1 MNQIIDRKVKMRLY
15 HLAVQVWIFLY
26 ICKKNCIMATPS
38 LFKQY
43 IWLVNTINNAG
54 KITFAEINR
63 LWVGEEMS
71 GGVEMART
79 TFNRHK
85 DAILDIF
92 GIIID
97 CDRRDGYKYYI
108 DNQEVLR
115 DNSVQNWMFSTISV
129 GNILSEGL
137 SVQNRILLENVPSGG
152 AHLQTVIKAMKES
165 LMISAEYRRYGATEP
180 KKFLMMP
187 YCVKLFRQ
195 RWYALCRHRNGFFG
209 VFSLDRFV
217 RVEVSDQHFD
227 IDPDFDAAE
236 YFSECFGIVSEVNA
250 PAERIVLRA
259 YDSERY
265 FLRDLPLHHTQK
277 EIATEDDYSDF
288 EIVMR
293 PTFDFSSHLLSR
305 GIMLKVIEPQWLA
318 DEIYE
323 MHMQAAEMYE

>member
-1 MNQIIDRKVKMRLY
+1 
-15 HLAVQVWIFLY
+15 
-26 ICKKNCIMATPS
+26 MATTT
-38 LFKQY
+38 QYREY
-43 IWLVNTINNAG
+43 IWLINTIKRAG
-54 KITFAEINR
+54 RITFAE
-63 LWVGEEMS
+63 LSQKWAESELS
-71 GGVEMART
+71 GGIKLSRT
-79 TFNRHK
+79 TFNRHR
-85 DAILDIF
+85 DAVLDMF

-97 CDRRDGYKYYI
+97 CDKRDNYSYYI
-108 DNQEVLR
+108 ANQEVL
-115 DNSVQNWMFSTISV
+115 NENTVQNWMFSTISV
-129 GNILSEGL
+129 GNILSDGL

-165 LMISAEYRRYGATEP
+165 LMISAEYRRYDAAEP

-265 FLRDLPLHHTQK
+265 FLRDLPLHHTQQ
-277 EIATEDDYSDF
+277 EIVTEENYSDF
-288 EIVMR
+288 EIFMR
-293 PTFDFSSHLLSR
+293 PTFDFSAHLLSR
-305 GIMLKVIEPQWLA
+305 GIMLKVLEPQWLA
-318 DEIYE
+318 DEIYN
-323 MHMQAAEMYE
+323 MHVEAAEMYEE

>member
-1 MNQIIDRKVKMRLY
+1 
-15 HLAVQVWIFLY
+15 
-26 ICKKNCIMATPS
+26 MATTT
-38 LFKQY
+38 QY
-43 IWLVNTINNAG
+43 REFIWLIETIKRARR
-54 KITFAEINR
+54 ITFAE
-63 LWVGEEMS
+63 LSLKWAES
-71 GGVEMART
+71 DFGGGIPLSRT
-79 TFNRHK
+79 TFNRHRN
-85 DAILDIF
+85 AVLDMF

-97 CDRRDGYKYYI
+97 CDRRDGYTYYI
-108 DNQEVLR
+108 DNPEALEE
-115 DNSVQNWMFSTISV
+115 NTVQNWMFSTISV

-165 LMISAEYRRYGATEP
+165 VMISAEYRRYGAAEP

-217 RVEVSDQHFD
+217 RVEVSEQHFD

-265 FLRDLPLHHTQK
+265 FLRDLPLHHTQR

-318 DEIYE
+318 DEVRD
-323 MHMQAAEMYE
+323 MHLQAVEMYEER

>member
-1 MNQIIDRKVKMRLY
+1 
-15 HLAVQVWIFLY
+15 
-26 ICKKNCIMATPS
+26 MATTT
-38 LFKQY
+38 QYREY
-43 IWLVNTINNAG
+43 IWLINTIKRAG
-54 KITFAEINR
+54 RITFAE
-63 LWVGEEMS
+63 LSQKWAESELS
-71 GGVEMART
+71 GGIKLSRT
-79 TFNRHK
+79 TFNRHR
-85 DAILDIF
+85 DAVLDMF

-97 CDRRDGYKYYI
+97 CDKRDNYSYYI
-108 DNQEVLR
+108 ANQEVL
-115 DNSVQNWMFSTISV
+115 NENTVQNWMFSTISV
-129 GNILSEGL
+129 GNILSDGL

-165 LMISAEYRRYGATEP
+165 LMISAEYRRYDAAEP

-259 YDSERY
+259 YESERY
-265 FLRDLPLHHTQK
+265 FLRDLPLHHTQQ
-277 EIATEDDYSDF
+277 EIVTEENYSDF
-288 EIVMR
+288 EIFMR
-293 PTFDFSSHLLSR
+293 PTFDFSAHLLSR
-305 GIMLKVIEPQWLA
+305 GIMLKVLEPQWLA
-318 DEIYE
+318 DEIYN
-323 MHMQAAEMYE
+323 MHVEAAEMYEE

>member
-1 MNQIIDRKVKMRLY
+1 
-15 HLAVQVWIFLY
+15 
-26 ICKKNCIMATPS
+26 MATTT
-38 LFKQY
+38 QY
-43 IWLVNTINNAG
+43 REFIWLIETIKRARR
-54 KITFAEINR
+54 ITFAELSQKWAESNF
-63 LWVGEEMS
+63 
-71 GGVEMART
+71 GGGIPLSRT
-79 TFNRHK
+79 TFNRHR
-85 DAILDIF
+85 DAVLDMF

-97 CDRRDGYKYYI
+97 CDRRDGYTYYI
-108 DNQEVLR
+108 DNPEALEE
-115 DNSVQNWMFSTISV
+115 NTVQNWMFSTISV

-165 LMISAEYRRYGATEP
+165 VMISAEYRRYGAAEP

-227 IDPDFDAAE
+227 IDSDFDAAE

-259 YDSERY
+259 FDSERY
-265 FLRDLPLHHTQK
+265 FLRDLPLHHTQR
-277 EIATEDDYSDF
+277 EIASEDDYSDF
-288 EIVMR
+288 EIFMR

-318 DEIYE
+318 DEVRD
-323 MHMQAAEMYE
+323 MHLQAVEMYEEQ

>member
-1 MNQIIDRKVKMRLY
+1 
-15 HLAVQVWIFLY
+15 
-26 ICKKNCIMATPS
+26 MATTT
-38 LFKQY
+38 QYREY
-43 IWLVNTINNAG
+43 IWLINTIKRAG
-54 KITFAEINR
+54 RITFAE
-63 LWVGEEMS
+63 LSQKWAESELS
-71 GGVEMART
+71 GGIKLSRT
-79 TFNRHK
+79 TFNRHR
-85 DAILDIF
+85 DAVLDMF

-97 CDRRDGYKYYI
+97 CDKRDNYSYYI
-108 DNQEVLR
+108 ANQEVL
-115 DNSVQNWMFSTISV
+115 NENTVQNWMFSTISV
-129 GNILSEGL
+129 GNILSDGL

-165 LMISAEYRRYGATEP
+165 VMIMISAEYRRYGAAEP

-259 YDSERY
+259 YESERY
-265 FLRDLPLHHTQK
+265 FLRDLPLHHTQQK
-277 EIATEDDYSDF
+277 IVTEENYSDL
-288 EIVMR
+288 EIFMR
-293 PTFDFSSHLLSR
+293 PTFDFSAHLLSR
-305 GIMLKVIEPQWLA
+305 GIMLKVLEPQWLA
-318 DEIYE
+318 DEIYN
-323 MHMQAAEMYE
+323 MHVEAAEMYEE

>member
-1 MNQIIDRKVKMRLY
+1 
-15 HLAVQVWIFLY
+15 
-26 ICKKNCIMATPS
+26 MATTT
-38 LFKQY
+38 QY
-43 IWLVNTINNAG
+43 REFIWLIENIKRARR
-54 KITFAEINR
+54 ITFAE
-63 LWVGEEMS
+63 LSQKWAES
-71 GGVEMART
+71 DFGGGIPLSRT
-79 TFNRHK
+79 TFNRHR
-85 DAILDIF
+85 DAVLDMF

-97 CDRRDGYKYYI
+97 CDRRNGYTYYI
-108 DNQEVLR
+108 ANPEALEE
-115 DNSVQNWMFSTISV
+115 NTVQNWMFSTISV

-165 LMISAEYRRYGATEP
+165 VMISAEYRRYGAAEP

-265 FLRDLPLHHTQK
+265 FLRDLPLHHTQR
-277 EIATEDDYSDF
+277 EIASEDDYSDF
-288 EIVMR
+288 EIFMR

-318 DEIYE
+318 DEVRD
-323 MHMQAAEMYE
+323 MHLQAVEMYEEQ

>member
-1 MNQIIDRKVKMRLY
+1 
-15 HLAVQVWIFLY
+15 
-26 ICKKNCIMATPS
+26 MATTT
-38 LFKQY
+38 QY
-43 IWLVNTINNAG
+43 REFIWLIETIKRARR
-54 KITFAEINR
+54 ITFAE
-63 LWVGEEMS
+63 LSQKWAES
-71 GGVEMART
+71 DFGGGITLSRT
-79 TFNRHK
+79 TFNRHR
-85 DAILDIF
+85 DAVLDMF

-97 CDRRDGYKYYI
+97 CDRRNGYTYYI
-108 DNQEVLR
+108 ANPEALEE
-115 DNSVQNWMFSTISV
+115 NTVQNWMFSTISV
-129 GNILSEGL
+129 GNILSDGL

-165 LMISAEYRRYGATEP
+165 VMISAEYRRYGAEEP

-217 RVEVSDQHFD
+217 RVEVSEQHFD
-227 IDPDFDAAE
+227 IDPDFNAAE

-265 FLRDLPLHHTQK
+265 FLRDLPLHHTQQ
-277 EIATEDDYSDF
+277 EIASEDDYSDF
-288 EIVMR
+288 EIFMR

-318 DEIYE
+318 DEVRD
-323 MHMQAAEMYE
+323 MHLQAVEMYG

>member
-1 MNQIIDRKVKMRLY
+1 
-15 HLAVQVWIFLY
+15 
-26 ICKKNCIMATPS
+26 MATTT
-38 LFKQY
+38 QY
-43 IWLVNTINNAG
+43 REFIWLIETFKRARR
-54 KITFAEINR
+54 ITFAE
-63 LWVGEEMS
+63 LSQKWAES
-71 GGVEMART
+71 DFGGGIPLSRT
-79 TFNRHK
+79 TFNRHR
-85 DAILDIF
+85 DAVLDMF

-97 CDRRDGYKYYI
+97 CDRRNGYTYYI
-108 DNQEVLR
+108 A
-115 DNSVQNWMFSTISV
+115 NSEALEENNVQNWMFSTISV

-165 LMISAEYRRYGATEP
+165 VMISAEYRRYGAAEP

-265 FLRDLPLHHTQK
+265 FLRDLPLHHTQR
-277 EIATEDDYSDF
+277 EIASEDDYSDF
-288 EIVMR
+288 EIFMR

-318 DEIYE
+318 DEVRN
-323 MHMQAAEMYE
+323 MHLQAVEMYEER

>member
-1 MNQIIDRKVKMRLY
+1 
-15 HLAVQVWIFLY
+15 
-26 ICKKNCIMATPS
+26 MATTT
-38 LFKQY
+38 QY
-43 IWLVNTINNAG
+43 REFIWLIETIKRARR
-54 KITFAEINR
+54 ITFAE
-63 LWVGEEMS
+63 LSQKWAES
-71 GGVEMART
+71 DFGGGIPLSRT
-79 TFNRHK
+79 TFNRHR
-85 DAILDIF
+85 DAVLDMF
-92 GIIID
+92 GIIIE
-97 CDRRDGYKYYI
+97 CDRRDGYTYYI
-108 DNQEVLR
+108 DNPEALEE
-115 DNSVQNWMFSTISV
+115 NTVQNWMFSTISV

-165 LMISAEYRRYGATEP
+165 VMISAEYRRYGAAEP

-217 RVEVSDQHFD
+217 RVEVSEQHFD

-265 FLRDLPLHHTQK
+265 FLRDLPLHHTQR

-318 DEIYE
+318 DEVRD
-323 MHMQAAEMYE
+323 MHLQAAEMYEER

>member
-1 MNQIIDRKVKMRLY
+1 
-15 HLAVQVWIFLY
+15 
-26 ICKKNCIMATPS
+26 MATTT
-38 LFKQY
+38 QY
-43 IWLVNTINNAG
+43 REFIWLIETIKRARR
-54 KITFAEINR
+54 ITFAE
-63 LWVGEEMS
+63 LSQKWAES
-71 GGVEMART
+71 DFGGGILLSRT
-79 TFNRHK
+79 TFNRHR
-85 DAILDIF
+85 DAVLDMF
-92 GIIID
+92 GIIIE
-97 CDRRDGYKYYI
+97 CDRRNGYTYYI
-108 DNQEVLR
+108 ANPEALEE
-115 DNSVQNWMFSTISV
+115 NTVQNWMFSTISV

-152 AHLQTVIKAMKES
+152 THLQTVIKAMKES
-165 LMISAEYRRYGATEP
+165 VMISAEYRRYGAAEP

-217 RVEVSDQHFD
+217 RVEVSDQHFN

-265 FLRDLPLHHTQK
+265 FLRDLPLHHTQR

-288 EIVMR
+288 EIFMR

-318 DEIYE
+318 DEVRD
-323 MHMQAAEMYE
+323 MHLQAAEMYEER

>member
-1 MNQIIDRKVKMRLY
+1 
-15 HLAVQVWIFLY
+15 
-26 ICKKNCIMATPS
+26 MATTT
-38 LFKQY
+38 QY
-43 IWLVNTINNAG
+43 REFIWLIETIKRARR
-54 KITFAEINR
+54 ITFAE
-63 LWVGEEMS
+63 LSQKWAES
-71 GGVEMART
+71 DFGGGIPLSRT
-79 TFNRHK
+79 TFNRHR
-85 DAILDIF
+85 DAVLDMF

-97 CDRRDGYKYYI
+97 CDRRDGYTYYI
-108 DNQEVLR
+108 ANPEALEE
-115 DNSVQNWMFSTISV
+115 NTVQNWMFSTISV

-165 LMISAEYRRYGATEP
+165 VMISAEYRRYGAAEP

-217 RVEVSDQHFD
+217 RMEVSDQHFD

-265 FLRDLPLHHTQK
+265 FLRDLPLHHTQR
-277 EIATEDDYSDF
+277 EIASEDDYSDF
-288 EIVMR
+288 EIFMR

-318 DEIYE
+318 DEVRD
-323 MHMQAAEMYE
+323 MHREAAEMYG